1 MARPAPPVRGARLV
15 RMLSLF
21 GVAAS
26 AACAD
31 TGVATIKVVSAT
43 YGENCGA
50 RPGNATR
57 DLASQCDS
65 RRVCAYRIDRAVLD
79 DTDRACPKNFLS
91 EWRCGDAE
99 FHTAALSPGLETGST
114 LVLTCVPPAGAGK

>member
-1 MARPAPPVRGARLV
+1 
-15 RMLSLF
+15 MLSLF

-79 DTDRACPKNFLS
+79 DTDRA
-91 EWRCGDAE
+91 
-99 FHTAALSPGLETGST
+99 AALSPGLETGST